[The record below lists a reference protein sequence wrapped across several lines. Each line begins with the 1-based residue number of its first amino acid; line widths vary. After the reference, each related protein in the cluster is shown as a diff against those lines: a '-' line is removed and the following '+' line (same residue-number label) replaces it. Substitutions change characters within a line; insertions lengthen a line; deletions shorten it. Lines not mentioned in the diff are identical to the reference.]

1 MSGRTD
7 TSGTDMGGT
16 GTDTA
21 AGAAT
26 PASTGTGGTGTGG
39 TGTGGTGTGGAAPR
53 ATGPGSTAPGA
64 SGRGGAGLAAW
75 LRDLALGARFAVTG
89 GRGGRLRTLL
99 TATGIGLGVALL
111 LVAASLPNMLFQ
123 REVRE
128 SQRQPD
134 ASQEITR
141 PGPDTFLY
149 ADAETLYRGDGVTGL
164 LLRPEGPKAA
174 LPPGADRIPAPG
186 EMLVS
191 PALRALLDSPEGA
204 LLKKRLPY
212 KPVGTV
218 GDAGLI
224 GPAELRYL
232 AGSDDLT
239 ADGPGSR
246 GRAYGWSVPEE
257 PMNAFLLLLVVI
269 ACVVLLLPVLVFIA
283 TAVRFGGEQRDRR
296 LAALRLVGAD
306 TAMVR
311 RIAAGESLAG
321 ALLGLA
327 AGAGFFALARQFAGT
342 VRIWD
347 VNAFPADVSP
357 VPWLAAVVVA
367 AVPVAA
373 VVVSLVA
380 LRGVTIEP
388 LGVVRTATPRPRR
401 LLWRLLLLL
410 AGAAVLVPSVDGVE
424 ITGTGIDAP
433 GIAIGATL
441 ALVGLT
447 TLLPWLVE
455 ALVKRLRG
463 GPVAWQLATRRL
475 QLSSGTAARTVSGI
489 VVAAAGAI
497 ALQMLFQAMQSDFM
511 RPTNMDT
518 ARAQLQTRVDARTGE
533 DARRA
538 VAALSR
544 TTGVTG
550 VMGTIESSVWRAAP
564 PAKGE
569 DSGAITSVH
578 VGDCPSLR
586 ELAALPSC
594 TDGDVFIALAHGT
607 EGPEDS
613 WVTRTAKA
621 GATVALREPRPGAD
635 ARTPTWRIPDTART
649 VDSRRDPMGLYQ
661 FGVLATP
668 KALDAG
674 RLDAPVADVMIRL
687 DPAVPDA
694 EEHVRNTVAALDPL
708 TRVQTLRNMERDA
721 QYTSVRTGIL
731 VGATLTMLLVSASL
745 LVTTLEQLRER
756 KRLLSSLVAFGT
768 RRSTLGLSVLWQTAV
783 PIVLGLALAVA
794 GGLALGTVLLRMI
807 GKQVE
812 DWGVFLPVVGVG
824 GALILLVTLL
834 SLPLLWRLMRSDGLR
849 TE

>member
-1 MSGRTD
+1 MSGDRTEI
-7 TSGTDMGGT
+7 SGTSVSGPDVSGT
-16 GTDTA
+16 GTS
-21 AGAAT
+21 GA
-26 PASTGTGGTGTGG
+26 PGTGRGTARTTDTTGPGPGTGTG
-39 TGTGGTGTGGAAPR
+39 P
-53 ATGPGSTAPGA
+53 
-64 SGRGGAGLAAW
+64 AAW

-89 GRGGRLRTLL
+89 GRGGWLRTVL

-128 SQRQPD
+128 SARQPD
-134 ASQEITR
+134 ASHEVAK

-149 ADAETLYRGDGVTGL
+149 VQAETVYHGDTVTGL

-174 LPPGADRIPAPG
+174 VPLGAARLPAPG

-191 PALRALLDSPEGA
+191 PALRELLDSPEGA

-212 KPVGTV
+212 KAVGTV
-218 GDAGLI
+218 GEAGLI

-232 AGSDDLT
+232 AGTDTLT
-239 ADGPGSR
+239 TDNYDGR
-246 GRAYGWSVPEE
+246 GRTYGWSVPEE

-306 TAMVR
+306 TAMTR

-327 AGAGFFALARQFAGT
+327 AGAGFFAVARQLAGT
-342 VRIWD
+342 VQIWD

-357 VPWLAAVVVA
+357 VPWLAAVVVGV
-367 AVPVAA
+367 VPLAA
-373 VVVSLVA
+373 VVVSLFA
-380 LRGVTIEP
+380 LRGVAIEP

-401 LLWRLLLLL
+401 VAWRLVLLL
-410 AGAAVLVPSVDGVE
+410 AGAAVLVPSVDDVE
-424 ITGTGIDAP
+424 ITGTSIETP

-441 ALVGLT
+441 ALIGLT

-455 ALVKRLRG
+455 AVVKGLRG

-475 QLSSGTAARTVSGI
+475 QLSSGTAARTASGI

-518 ARAQLQTRVDARTGE
+518 ARAQLETRVAARSAD

-538 VAALSR
+538 IDSLAR
-544 TTGVTG
+544 TPGVSG
-550 VMGTIESSVWRAAP
+550 VMGTIESNVWRSGP
-564 PAKGE
+564 PAEGQE
-569 DSGAITSVH
+569 FGAITSAF
-578 VGDCPSLR
+578 VGDCASLR
-586 ELAALPSC
+586 ELATLPSC
-594 TDGDVFIALAHGT
+594 TDGDVFIALTHGK

-613 WVTRTAKA
+613 WVTQTAKA
-621 GATVALREPRPGAD
+621 GATVALRDPQTHGEPM
-635 ARTPTWRIPDTART
+635 PTWRIPDTART
-649 VDSRRDPMGLYQ
+649 VDSRRDPMGRYQ

-668 KALDAG
+668 KALDAA
-674 RLDAPVADVMIRL
+674 RLDEPVAGAMIRI

-694 EEHVRNTVAALDPL
+694 EEHVRNTVAALSPL
-708 TRVQTLRNMERDA
+708 TRVQTLQNMERDA
-721 QYTSVRTGIL
+721 QYSSVRTGIL
-731 VGATLTMLLVSASL
+731 VGATLTMLLVSVSL

-768 RRSTLGLSVLWQTAV
+768 RRSTLGWSVLWQTAV
-783 PIVLGLALAVA
+783 PIVLGLALSVA
-794 GGLALGTVLLRMI
+794 GGLALGVVLLRMI

-812 DWGVFLPVVGVG
+812 DWWVFLPVAGVG

-834 SLPLLWRLMRSDGLR
+834 SLPLLWRLMRADGLR

>member
-1 MSGRTD
+1 MSGRTEI
-7 TSGTDMGGT
+7 S
-16 GTDTA
+16 
-21 AGAAT
+21 
-26 PASTGTGGTGTGG
+26 GTGTGG
-39 TGTGGTGTGGAAPR
+39 TGTSGAPGTGRGAARTPDT
-53 ATGPGSTAPGA
+53 AGPGSGTGPV
-64 SGRGGAGLAAW
+64 AW

-89 GRGGRLRTLL
+89 GRGGRLRTVL

-128 SQRQPD
+128 SVRQPD
-134 ASQEITR
+134 ASYEVTK

-149 ADAETLYRGDGVTGL
+149 VRTETVYHGEAVTGML
-164 LLRPEGPKAA
+164 FQPDGPEAA
-174 LPPGADRIPAPG
+174 LPPGATRIPAPG

-191 PALRALLDSPEGA
+191 PALRELLDSPEGA

-212 KPVGTV
+212 EVVGTV
-218 GDAGLI
+218 GEAGLI
-224 GPAELRYL
+224 GPTELRYL
-232 AGSDDLT
+232 AGTDTLT
-239 ADGPGSR
+239 LDNYDGR
-246 GRAYGWSVPEE
+246 GRTYGWSVPKE
-257 PMNAFLLLLVVI
+257 PKNAFLLLLVVI

-306 TAMVR
+306 TAMTR

-327 AGAGFFALARQFAGT
+327 VGAGFFAVARQLAGT

-347 VNAFPADVSP
+347 VNAFPSDVSP
-357 VPWLAAVVVA
+357 VPWLAAVIVA

-373 VVVSLVA
+373 VVVSLFA
-380 LRGVTIEP
+380 LRGVAIEP

-401 LLWRLLLLL
+401 LAWRLVLLL
-410 AGAAVLVPSVDGVE
+410 AGTAVLVPSVDGVE
-424 ITGTGIDAP
+424 ITGTRIDTA

-441 ALVGLT
+441 ALIGLT

-475 QLSSGTAARTVSGI
+475 QLSSGTAARAVSGI

-497 ALQMLFQAMQSDFM
+497 ALQMLFQAMQNDFM

-518 ARAQLQTRVDARTGE
+518 ARAQLQTHVDARSAD

-538 VAALSR
+538 IAALSK

-550 VMGTIESSVWRAAP
+550 VMGTIESNVWRSGP
-564 PAKGE
+564 PEKGE
-569 DSGAITSVH
+569 EFGAITSAF
-578 VGDCPSLR
+578 VGDCASLS
-586 ELAALPSC
+586 ELAVLPSC
-594 TDGDVFIALAHGT
+594 TDGDVFIALTHGN

-621 GATVALREPRPGAD
+621 GATVALREPQAHGKGPV
-635 ARTPTWRIPDTART
+635 PTWRIPDTART
-649 VDSRRDPMGLYQ
+649 VDSRRDPMGQYQ

-674 RLDAPVADVMIRL
+674 RLDQPEAGAMIRI

-694 EEHVRNTVAALDPL
+694 EEHVRNTVAALSPL
-708 TRVQTLRNMERDA
+708 TRVQTLQNMERDA
-721 QYTSVRTGIL
+721 QYSSVRTGIL
-731 VGATLTMLLVSASL
+731 VGATLTMLLVSVSL

-768 RRSTLGLSVLWQTAV
+768 RRSTLGWSVLWQTAV
-783 PIVLGLALAVA
+783 PIVLGLALSVT
-794 GGLALGTVLLRMI
+794 GGLALGVVLLRMI

-812 DWGVFLPVVGVG
+812 DWWVFLPVAGVG

-834 SLPLLWRLMRSDGLR
+834 SLPLLWRLMRADGLR